1 MQRILQG
8 LRCPIP
14 GHVAAVTDRVLYR
27 ACCTRQRKRDG
38 TDEPGIGHVFE
49 REVTFDNSAVRAF
62 LQVTGDNNAIHTCA
76 SAARARGFKDCLV
89 PGMLCASLFPA
100 IIGSTFPGAV
110 YMMQDLKFR
119 SPSLVGDTL
128 LARVTVTAKSGSRI
142 RFRTECLGP
151 KDDVIIT
158 GSAMALMP
166 RKEQGSS
173 T

>member
-1 MQRILQG
+1 
-8 LRCPIP
+8 
-14 GHVAAVTDRVLYR
+14 
-27 ACCTRQRKRDG
+27 
-38 TDEPGIGHVFE
+38 
-49 REVTFDNSAVRAF
+49 
-62 LQVTGDNNAIHTCA
+62 
-76 SAARARGFKDCLV
+76 
-89 PGMLCASLFPA
+89 MLCASLFPA

-119 SPSLVGDTL
+119 SPGLVHTSPPSIHAQLSNVCSELMIICITQQWCVAIRLRLYFTVALQMTATPEAYGTASHWCLQTDLHMLQVGEML